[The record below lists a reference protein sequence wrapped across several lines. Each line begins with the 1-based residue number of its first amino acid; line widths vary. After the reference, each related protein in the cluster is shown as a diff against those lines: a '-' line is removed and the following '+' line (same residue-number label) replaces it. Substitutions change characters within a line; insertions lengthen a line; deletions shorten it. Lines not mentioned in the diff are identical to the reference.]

1 MTATAA
7 RAAVLAVLAVLV
19 AGCTEIRRTEPERGA
34 NEQLLLST
42 AADEAIARMDFGV
55 SDGQRVYL
63 DARYFDS
70 YDRAYAVGTFRS
82 ALLAEGAYLVSNQT
96 DAEVIVE
103 VRSGALS
110 TTRRDFLFGLPAVE
124 VPIPTTTTLET
135 PEIALWKELDR
146 TGIAKFAATVY
157 RSDGGLIREIG
168 PVYGLSWLDRNNIVG
183 IGWDV
188 RNTQPAD
195 VPVDPPVSGPDPA
208 RITDGKTD
216 RKTDGGGD

>member
-7 RAAVLAVLAVLV
+7 RAAALALLAIVIT
-19 AGCTEIRRTEPERGA
+19 GCTEIRRTEPERGA

-42 AADEAIARMDFGV
+42 AADNAIERMDFGIGY
-55 SDGQRVYL
+55 GQRVYL
-63 DARYFDS
+63 DGRYFDA
-70 YDRAYAVGTFRS
+70 YDRAYAVGALRA
-82 ALLAEGAYLVSNQT
+82 ALLAEGAYMVSNQA
-96 DAEVIVE
+96 DAEVVVE

-110 TTRRDFLFGLPAVE
+110 TTRRDFLVGLPAIE
-124 VPIPTTTTLET
+124 IPIPTTTSLET

-157 RSDGGLIREIG
+157 RSDGGLIREVG

-188 RNTQPAD
+188 RNTQPED

-208 RITDGKTD
+208 RKTKAD
-216 RKTDGGGD
+216 N